1 MKKTF
6 LMLFFSAFL
15 WNISAQTSPKNDNQR
30 YFDINKNLDIFNSVF
45 KELHM
50 FYVDSIPTDKMMRS
64 VIENTLAGLDP
75 YTEYYAENNMDD
87 LRMLTT
93 GEYAGIGAVI
103 SYNNGRVIIN
113 QPYENM
119 PAAKSGLKAADI
131 ILEIDGVD
139 VRNASV
145 KEVSDK
151 LKGTPGT
158 TVTLLIQRP
167 GEKKP
172 LTIKVVRE
180 KITINPVTYSAI
192 NDSGTGYI
200 HFSGFT
206 ENSSKEFRKAFLE
219 LKDKGAQSLIIDLRG
234 NGGGILEEA
243 VSIANLFIPKD
254 QEIVSTKGKIKQ
266 WDRTYKTS
274 QQPIDTL
281 IPIAV
286 LTDTSSAS
294 ASEIL
299 AGSMQDLD
307 RGVIIGNRTFGKG
320 LVQTTRML
328 PYNGSLKVTTAKYYI
343 PSGRCIQVLD
353 YSHRN
358 PDGSVARVPDSLT
371 NVFYTRNGRE
381 VRDGGGINPDFIIT
395 EEKPGTITYYLVTQN
410 VVFDFV
416 TDWVLEHPQIDSPDK
431 FSLTDADYESFKQ
444 FVKSKKDFKYDQ
456 MSAHSL
462 RNLEEVMK
470 FEGYMDV
477 ASAEFQALKDKL
489 IPDLDRDLELFKESI
504 KDVISNE
511 IVRRYYFEKGVLIHT
526 LQNDKAYQKAVEVL
540 NDKSLYNNALKPAQS
555 IASSH

>member
-1 MKKTF
+1 M
-6 LMLFFSAFL
+6 
-15 WNISAQTSPKNDNQR
+15 
-30 YFDINKNLDIFNSVF
+30 
-45 KELHM
+45 
-50 FYVDSIPTDKMMRS
+50 
-64 VIENTLAGLDP
+64 
-75 YTEYYAENNMDD
+75 
-87 LRMLTT
+87 
-93 GEYAGIGAVI
+93 
-103 SYNNGRVIIN
+103 
-113 QPYENM
+113 
-119 PAAKSGLKAADI
+119 
-131 ILEIDGVD
+131 
-139 VRNASV
+139 
-145 KEVSDK
+145 
-151 LKGTPGT
+151 
-158 TVTLLIQRP
+158 
-167 GEKKP
+167 
-172 LTIKVVRE
+172 
-180 KITINPVTYSAI
+180 
-192 NDSGTGYI
+192 
-200 HFSGFT
+200 
-206 ENSSKEFRKAFLE
+206 
-219 LKDKGAQSLIIDLRG
+219 KDKGAQSLIIDLRG

-274 QQPIDTL
+274 EQPIDTL

-328 PYNGSLKVTTAKYYI
+328 PYNGNLKITTAKYYI

-381 VRDGGGINPDFIIT
+381 VRDGGGINPDFIIA
-395 EEKPGTITYYLVTQN
+395 EDKPGTITYYLITQN

-416 TDWVLEHPQIDSPDK
+416 TDWVLKHSQIASPDK
-431 FSLTDADYESFKQ
+431 FSLRDADYEAFKQ

-477 ASAEFQALKDKL
+477 ASAEFQALKAKL
-489 IPDLDRDLELFKESI
+489 VPDLDRDLELFKESI
-504 KDVISNE
+504 KDVITNE
-511 IVRRYYFEKGVLIHT
+511 IIRRYYFEKGVLIHT

-540 NDKSLYNNALKPAQS
+540 NDKLLYNNTLKPGKS
-555 IASSH
+555 IALSH